1 MKKVYLSL
9 ISLLA
14 VSAFADTVVSNIRVS
29 QRENT
34 KLVDILYDV
43 SYSGGSNVSVTC
55 EVSTNNGTT
64 YTFVSTNSGVTSTNY
79 AKSFSGTG
87 YGASVA
93 TGTDRLITW
102 NAGIDWNEKY
112 SEQMK
117 VRITAKAPRFTVN
130 QNAYYDDNSNLV
142 YSAGDTVTDN
152 QTGLIWATRPLSFGS
167 GSNLTYLANWSD
179 AAAACAALGDGWRLP
194 SRVDFTNLF
203 DTTRTPALPA
213 GHPFK
218 NIRSELY
225 WESNADCV
233 TLSGMPVPIAFV
245 VSVINGITV
254 TYCPQT
260 YDAVVWPVRSI
271 Y

>member
-1 MKKVYLSL
+1 MKKVHLSL

-14 VSAFADTVVSNIRVS
+14 VSALADPVVSNIRAS

-43 SYSGGSNVSVTC
+43 SFSGGSNVSVTC
-55 EVSTNNGTT
+55 EVSTNSGAT
-64 YTFVSTNSGVTSTNY
+64 YTVP

-87 YGASVA
+87 YGAIVT
-93 TGTDRLITW
+93 TGSDRLITW
-102 NAGIDWNEKY
+102 NAGVDWNEKY

-130 QNAYYDDNSNLV
+130 QNSFYDGNSNLV

-152 QTGLIWATRPLSFGS
+152 QTGLIWATQPLPFI
-167 GSNLTYLANWSD
+167 TNWT
-179 AAAACAALGDGWRLP
+179 AAAIACSSMGDGWRLP
-194 SRVDFTNLF
+194 THTEFSNLF
-203 DTTRTPALPA
+203 DRTRTPALPA

-218 NIRSELY
+218 NIRSEPY
-225 WESNADCV
+225 WTAD
-233 TLSGMPVPIAFV
+233 TTILGTSYTPAALGI
-245 VSVINGITV
+245 SVITGGAATTN
-254 TYCPQT
+254 YPQT
-260 YDAVVWPVRSI
+260 YYAVGWPVRSI